1 MQGVSSQITQNYH
14 RAFSKNCRL
23 VKDSASKQTRDE
35 SILDHYERFKETFK
49 QYYGMTPES
58 FFNHQDDSLLNSIFL
73 EGLDEESA
81 ALNDTI

>member
-1 MQGVSSQITQNYH
+1 
-14 RAFSKNCRL
+14 
-23 VKDSASKQTRDE
+23 
-35 SILDHYERFKETFK
+35 
-49 QYYGMTPES
+49 MTPES